1 MPKYIFLI
9 NPVGAEN
16 LDDSVMDICDSQE
29 ELVGTIFGV
38 ITGEDFEDHVSVESP
53 EDTLIFVDGLITEKL
68 TDPDDETLF
77 ILGDFGE
84 ACAGVEV
91 LVKRKG

>member
-1 MPKYIFLI
+1 MPKYMFFI

-16 LDDSVMDICDSQE
+16 LDKSVWDICDSQE
-29 ELVGTIFGV
+29 EVVGTIFGI
-38 ITGEDFEDHVSVESP
+38 ITGEDFEELVSVDSP
-53 EDTLIFVDGLITEKL
+53 VDTLSFIDDMLTEKL

-84 ACAGVEV
+84 ACEGVEV
-91 LVKRKG
+91 LIKRKD